1 MAEIGLDVGVR
12 TLPTAPLRGGSWS
25 WEMTL
30 VAIDGD
36 DLLFVVVQVPEW
48 VPTGAPV
55 TVPLVGVLGAG

>member
-1 MAEIGLDVGVR
+1 
-12 TLPTAPLRGGSWS
+12 
-25 WEMTL
+25 MTL

-36 DLLFVVVQVPEW
+36 DLLFVVVPVPEW